1 MKVPPDFDY
10 AKPQSDTKLL
20 FVHRSLPQGEV
31 YWVDNRNNRAESLDA
46 TFRVRGKAAELW
58 HADTGKIEPASYR
71 TANGRT
77 IVPLRLQ
84 PYEAV
89 FVVFRNPAAAPSRTL
104 PVSDGHAHGHGGRS
118 LGGSLPAEPRRARRK
133 SPSTSLTSWSENS
146 DSGVQVTSPARGLT
160 RRPSRR
166 RPAGSR
172 KARGCGSTW
181 AT

>member
-1 MKVPPDFDY
+1 MKVAPDFDY

-20 FVHRSLPQGEV
+20 FVHRMLPQGEV

-71 TANGRT
+71 IANGRT

-89 FVVFRNPAAAPSRTL
+89 FVVFRKPAAAPSRTL
-104 PVSDGHAHGHGGRS
+104 PVWTETPLATVDGPWEV
-118 LGGSLPAEPRRARRK
+118 SLPAEPRRAR
-133 SPSTSLTSWSENS
+133 ENHAR
-146 DSGVQVTSPARGLT
+146 QVDLLER
-160 RRPSRR
+160 
-166 RPAGSR
+166 
-172 KARGCGSTW
+172 
-181 AT
+181 